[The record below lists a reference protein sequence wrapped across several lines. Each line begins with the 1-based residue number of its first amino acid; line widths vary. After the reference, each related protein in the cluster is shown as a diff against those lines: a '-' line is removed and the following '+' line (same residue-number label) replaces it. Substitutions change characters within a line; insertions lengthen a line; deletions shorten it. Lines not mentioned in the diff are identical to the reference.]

1 MAKYLERERIVVLG
15 NVEKWENKHDAKKP
29 KMNDIILLFLP

>member
-1 MAKYLERERIVVLG
+1 MAEYVEGELIIVLG
-15 NVEKWENKHDAKKP
+15 NVKKWENKHDAKKP